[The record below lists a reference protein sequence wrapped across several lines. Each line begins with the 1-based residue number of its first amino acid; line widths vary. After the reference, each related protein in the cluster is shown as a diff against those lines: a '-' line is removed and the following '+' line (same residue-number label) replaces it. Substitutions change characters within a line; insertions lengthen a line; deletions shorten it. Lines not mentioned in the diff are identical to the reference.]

1 MKHLITI
8 TTLAV
13 LCTATSHAQLRIT
26 ALFDGPLGSAPRV
39 PATETTPEIPPVPGR
54 PRGIELFASED
65 IANLRDFGLNVAS
78 HNDTTPGRDIRLPN
92 VSLAAGQFF
101 YVSREEDLFEDW
113 FGFQPDLTVNL
124 MNQIN
129 GTFALE
135 LYNNDL
141 VIDVFGDVTTRS
153 QGSDRQPW
161 DFVDSWVYRKSGTG
175 PDGTTFDIENWIMPG
190 RNSLDN
196 ESLNASAN
204 FPMPVGSYTPFPTAS
219 DTAPGA
225 AVPEPSTYGI
235 IFSVFAVGM
244 IAWRKKFGRRS

>member
-8 TTLAV
+8 TFLVV

-26 ALFDGPLGSAPRV
+26 ALFDGPLGSMPKTDTE
-39 PATETTPEIPPVPGR
+39 PAVPGQ

-78 HNDTTPGRDIRLPN
+78 TNDPTPGRDIRLPK

-141 VIDVFGDVTTRS
+141 VIDVFGDVGTRS
-153 QGSDRQPW
+153 QAGDRKPW

-175 PDGTTFDIENWIMPG
+175 PDGTNFDIDNWIIPG
-190 RNSLDN
+190 RNSLDD
-196 ESLNASAN
+196 ESLNASAKYSV
-204 FPMPVGSYTPFPTAS
+204 PVGSYLPTSPAG

-225 AVPEPSTYGI
+225 AVPEPGTYGI

-244 IAWRKKFGRRS
+244 IVWRKKFRRRC

>member
-8 TTLAV
+8 TILAV

-26 ALFDGPLGSAPRV
+26 ALFDGPLGSMPKTDTE
-39 PATETTPEIPPVPGR
+39 PAVPGR

-65 IANLRDFGLNVAS
+65 IENLRNFGLNVAS
-78 HNDTTPGRDIRLPN
+78 TNDATPGRDIRLPN

-113 FGFQPDLTVNL
+113 FGFQPDLAVNL

-135 LYNNDL
+135 LYKNDL

-153 QGSDRQPW
+153 EAGNRQPW
-161 DFVDSWVYRKSGTG
+161 DFVDSWVYRKDGTG
-175 PDGTTFDIENWIMPG
+175 PDGTNFNIDNWIIPG
-190 RNSLDN
+190 RNSLDGETSN
-196 ESLNASAN
+196 VTAQY
-204 FPMPVGSYTPFPTAS
+204 PVPVGSYLPPS
-219 DTAPGA
+219 PSGDTAPGA

-235 IFSVFAVGM
+235 IFSAFAVGM
-244 IAWRKKFGRRS
+244 IAWRKKFGRCRRS